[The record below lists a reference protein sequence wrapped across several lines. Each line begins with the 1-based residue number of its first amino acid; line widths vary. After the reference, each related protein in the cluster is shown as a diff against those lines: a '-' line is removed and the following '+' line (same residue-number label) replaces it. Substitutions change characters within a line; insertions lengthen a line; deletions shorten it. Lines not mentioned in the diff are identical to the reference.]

1 VKTETVAAIDD
12 RRRQSSTFATLRHG
26 RQTAATERAV
36 ELLRKG
42 EVVGLPTE
50 TVYGLAADG
59 LNPVAVAKIFEA
71 KERPRFDP
79 LILHLPGEKWLAR
92 VAKID
97 EPTRAQIKKLIA
109 QFWPGPLTLVLD
121 RQPIV
126 PEIVTAGLDTVAVR
140 MSSHPV
146 FAEIISAFGEPLAA
160 PSANRFGRISPTTA
174 QHVFDE
180 LGGRIPL
187 IIDAGPTAHG
197 IESTIIAVHDNKIDI
212 LRRGPITAEQLAE
225 FGKIDIVSAPK
236 KISVPGQLPSHYA
249 PKTPL
254 RLIDNAES
262 FPLVTNNR
270 VGLLAW
276 NASIPEER
284 FAAVRTLSQR
294 QNLREAAANL
304 FRCLRELDELAL
316 DLIVAERVPAQGL
329 GAAILDR
336 LERASHDSDIRDTP
350 ERIL

>member
-1 VKTETVAAIDD
+1 VKTETVVAIYD
-12 RRRQSSTFATLRHG
+12 RRRRS
-26 RQTAATERAV
+26 QTAATERAIQ
-36 ELLRKG
+36 LLRKG
-42 EVVGLPTE
+42 EVIALPTE
-50 TVYGLAADG
+50 TVYGLAADA
-59 LNPVAVAKIFEA
+59 LDPVAVAKIFEA

-79 LILHLPGEKWLAR
+79 LIVHLPGENWLER

-97 EPTRAQIKKLIA
+97 NRSRAHIKKLIA

-126 PEIVTAGLDTVAVR
+126 PEIVTAGLDTIAVR

-146 FAEIISAFGEPLAA
+146 FGEIISAFEKPLAA
-160 PSANRFGRISPTTA
+160 PSANQFGRISPTTA
-174 QHVFDE
+174 QDVFDE

-187 IIDAGPTAHG
+187 IIDAGPTTHG
-197 IESTIIAVHDNKIDI
+197 IESTIIAVHDGKIDI

-225 FGKIDIVSAPK
+225 FGKIDIVTAPK
-236 KISVPGQLPSHYA
+236 RITAPGQLPSHYA

-254 RLIDNAES
+254 RLIDSAES
-262 FPLVTNNR
+262 FTPVKNHR
-270 VGLLAW
+270 FGLLAW
-276 NASIPEER
+276 NASIPEKR

-294 QNLREAAANL
+294 QDLREAAAKL
-304 FRCLRELDELAL
+304 FRCLRELDELDL

-336 LERASHDSDIRDTP
+336 LERASHDSDTRDTP
-350 ERIL
+350 E